1 MLTKWQWVLARLRR
15 QIWFPVS
22 LYGVLAIATSLVSA
36 FLGSYVPSELSQQL
50 GAGSVGTILNILA
63 SSMLAVTTFSLSI
76 MVGAFAQAATGA
88 TPRATQ
94 LLKDDRTTQHVL
106 ASFVGGF
113 LFSLVGIIGLQTGIY
128 QQGGRVILFAATLFV
143 IALIVGNLLRWIV
156 HMTDYGRLSDTIAR
170 VEAAATTAMRARMKN
185 PYLGA
190 MELDASRA
198 AEFELAGAEVLAPRT
213 GYIQMINTT
222 ALQQL
227 AVEAKA
233 QVAILNLPG
242 GMLHQRSVIAQVQP
256 ASAITE
262 ELAEEIRDCF
272 EIEPLRSYEQDPRF
286 GIIALSEIASRAL
299 SPAVNDPGTAI
310 DVLSR
315 QLRNL
320 TLWRDTETKALFDQI
335 YLPGLSLDDL
345 MADAFGPIARD
356 GAGIIEV
363 QMRLQKTLLAL
374 VEIDPAMFAIPAK
387 AQSERAL
394 HLAKATL
401 TLPED
406 VAKLQELHDKIAK
419 AAAPAQ
425 NRLSKP
431 RQW

>member
-1 MLTKWQWVLARLRR
+1 MLTKWEWVLSRLRR

-22 LYGVLAIATSLVSA
+22 LYGVLAIGTSLVSA
-36 FLGSYVPSELSQQL
+36 LLGRYVPTELAQKL

-94 LLKDDRTTQHVL
+94 LLKDDHTTQHVL
-106 ASFVGGF
+106 ASFLGGF

-128 QQGGRVILFAATLFV
+128 QQGGRVILFAVTLVV

-156 HMTDYGRLSDTIAR
+156 HMSDYGRLSDTISR
-170 VEAAATTAMRARMKN
+170 VEAAAAKAMLARMEN

-190 MELDASRA
+190 VELDASRA
-198 AEFELAGAEVLAPRT
+198 AEFALAGAEVLAPRT

-222 ALQQL
+222 RLQDL
-227 AVEAKA
+227 AAEAKLR
-233 QVAILNLPG
+233 VAILTLPG
-242 GMLHQRSVIAQVQP
+242 ALLHQGSVVAQVMP
-256 ASAITE
+256 AAAMTAD
-262 ELAEEIRDCF
+262 LAEEIRDCF
-272 EIEPLRSYEQDPRF
+272 EIHRLRSYEQDPRF
-286 GIIALSEIASRAL
+286 GIIVLSEIASRAL

-315 QLRNL
+315 QLRSL
-320 TLWRDTETKALFDQI
+320 SLWQNTQTKPLFDQI
-335 YLPGLSLDDL
+335 YLPGLALPDL

-356 GAGIIEV
+356 GAGVIEV
-363 QMRLQKTLLAL
+363 QLRLQKCLLAL
-374 VEIDPAMFAIPAK
+374 VEINPAVFAVSAK
-387 AQSERAL
+387 EQSSRAL
-394 HLAKATL
+394 RLAEAAL

-406 VAKLQELHDKIAK
+406 VASLKQIQDKIFK
-419 AAAPAQ
+419 AAEISPD
-425 NRLSKP
+425 RLSKP
-431 RQW
+431 QPW

>member
-1 MLTKWQWVLARLRR
+1 MLTKWEWVLSRLRR

-22 LYGVLAIATSLVSA
+22 LYGILAIGTSLVSA
-36 FLGSYVPSELSQQL
+36 LLGRYVPTELAQKL

-94 LLKDDRTTQHVL
+94 LLKDDHTTQHVL

-128 QQGGRVILFAATLFV
+128 QQGGRVILFAVTLLV
-143 IALIVGNLLRWIV
+143 IALIVGYLLRWIV
-156 HMTDYGRLSDTIAR
+156 HMTDYGRLSDTISR
-170 VEAAATTAMRARMKN
+170 VETAASKAMLARMQN

-190 MELDASRA
+190 TELGASHA
-198 AEFELAGAEVLAPRT
+198 AEFELAGAEVVSRCT

-222 ALQQL
+222 ALQNL
-227 AVEAKA
+227 AREAKA
-233 QVAILNLPG
+233 QVAILTLPG
-242 GMLHQRSVIAQVQP
+242 ALLYPGRVVARVLP
-256 ASAITE
+256 ASAMTDA
-262 ELAEEIRDCF
+262 LAEEIRECL
-272 EIEPLRSYEQDPRF
+272 EIAPLRSYEQDPRF
-286 GIIALSEIASRAL
+286 GILALSEIASRAL

-315 QLRNL
+315 HLRNL
-320 TLWRDTETKALFDQI
+320 TQWRNSDDKPLFDRL

-345 MADAFGPIARD
+345 MGDAFGPIARD
-356 GAGIIEV
+356 GAGIVEV
-363 QMRLQKTLLAL
+363 QIRLQKTLLAL
-374 VEIDPAMFAIPAK
+374 VAIDSVMFAHAAK
-387 AQSERAL
+387 VQSQRAL
-394 HLAKATL
+394 LLAQKAL
-401 TLPED
+401 TLSED
-406 VAKLQELHDKIAK
+406 IAK
-419 AAAPAQ
+419 VQDLHQEIIKAADMSQ
-425 NRLSKP
+425 DRLSRP

>member
-1 MLTKWQWVLARLRR
+1 MLTKWEWVLSRLRR

-22 LYGVLAIATSLVSA
+22 LYGFLAIGTSLVSA
-36 FLGSYVPSELSQQL
+36 LLGRYVPTELAQKL

-63 SSMLAVTTFSLSI
+63 SSMLAVTTFALSI

-94 LLKDDRTTQHVL
+94 LLKDDHTTQHVL

-128 QQGGRVILFAATLFV
+128 QQGGRVILFAVTLLV

-170 VEAAATTAMRARMKN
+170 VEAAASKAMLARMEN

-190 MELDASRA
+190 TELDASRA
-198 AEFELAGAEVLAPRT
+198 AEFAVAGAEVLAPRT

-222 ALQQL
+222 TLQKL
-227 AVEAKA
+227 AVAAKA
-233 QVAILNLPG
+233 ELAVLTLPG
-242 GMLHQRSVIAQVQP
+242 ALLHRGSVIARVTP
-256 ASAITE
+256 ASAMTE
-262 ELAEEIRDCF
+262 NLADDIRDCL
-272 EIEPLRSYEQDPRF
+272 EIAPLRSYEQDPRF
-286 GIIALSEIASRAL
+286 GIIALTEIASRAL

-310 DVLSR
+310 DVLGR
-315 QLRNL
+315 HLRNL
-320 TLWRDTETKALFDQI
+320 TQWRNSDTKPLFDQL

-345 MADAFGPIARD
+345 MSDAFGPIARD

-363 QMRLQKTLLAL
+363 QIRLQKTLLAL
-374 VEIDPAMFAIPAK
+374 VEIDAAMFATAAK
-387 AQSERAL
+387 AQSERAFR
-394 HLAKATL
+394 LAETAL

-406 VAKLQELHDKIAK
+406 IAKLRDLHGKIAR
-419 AAAPAQ
+419 AAEFAQ
-425 NRLSKP
+425 ERLSRP